1 MLKILKF
8 CLANQCHGRRYNT
21 RLFYLRLLPRP
32 TKCCWFG
39 DVTEIISPE
48 AFYLHQKTFVHLP
61 QKLLF
66 TGMRFWCKT
75 QPWNRAKCDKKW
87 LLVWIRGFWIA
98 VDWEFGRLRAVFQG
112 TVHIYLV
119 WCSNHI
125 RLQFCES
132 GLFSAVLLM
141 FDFWWYSGF
150 FSMFLNINLSDQLR
164 RINKFL
170 LCVCVLH
177 VL

>member
-48 AFYLHQKTFVHLP
+48 AFYLHQKAFVHLP
-61 QKLLF
+61 RKLLF

-75 QPWNRAKCDKKW
+75 QPWSRTVFQWYEAYTSQMWQKMVIGLNKRF
-87 LLVWIRGFWIA
+87 LNIA

-141 FDFWWYSGF
+141 FDFWWHSSF
-150 FSMFLNINLSDQLR
+150 F
-164 RINKFL
+164 
-170 LCVCVLH
+170 LCSLI
-177 VL
+177 